1 MVFIL
6 DSEKYAAG
14 DPAEMK
20 EHFDTFE
27 FPLSPFQKHAIEAV
41 VSGHHSLSCVPTGS
55 GKTLPAL
62 FAIEYF
68 VAQGKKVIYTS
79 PVKALSN
86 QKYYEFTKRFP
97 HISVGLL
104 TGDVKLNPEADVL
117 IMTAEILQNTL
128 HRKEQV
134 ASESTTP
141 SALLSFNMNIDADL
155 GCVVHDE
162 IHMINDADRGHVWE
176 NIILMLPTHIPMVML
191 SATLDNPINF
201 ARWIESRGRDQEQL
215 VGTEQ
220 KQVYLACS
228 TYRPVPL
235 THYMYLCA
243 PQAIFKAERDKAVQQ
258 KIRDTLDTIHP
269 VVSATGTF
277 DEVTYNRVNDTL
289 KLLEKHKVF
298 VKRSFVLNEICKHM
312 VQNNMLP
319 AVCFILSK
327 KQIQVASREISVPL
341 LGEDDAVPAVVAHE
355 CDQLLRSKL
364 PNHEEFKR
372 LPEYVEMVDLMAKGI
387 AVHHSGVLPILRE
400 MVELMFAR
408 GFIKLLFAT
417 ETFSVGLD
425 MPIKTALF
433 TDIKKFDGT
442 GRRMFLPHEYI
453 QAAGRAG
460 RRGRDPVGNVIH
472 LPNLYRDMSRLE
484 FRGMVC
490 GGPQAL
496 VSKFR
501 ISYGL
506 VLNLLGANSNT
517 EEETI
522 NATDRCASF
531 CGRSM
536 IQYEL
541 ATQIAGIDQ
550 QLVDVRAEI
559 EKKEE
564 YTQRLR
570 TPLETIYRFHELC
583 VEIPASKNK
592 KRKALERELATIK
605 DDHRYLLTDSQ
616 TVASLEDKRA
626 SVQTLEAQH
635 AGAAGYLDSQVG
647 AIMDKF
653 RRDGYIG
660 ADGMLTLRGN
670 YAANIKEG
678 HCLVFAEMLT
688 SPEFASLESCDL
700 AVIFSCFA
708 GVKVSEDAR
717 EQYVNAD
724 EPADLKTVL
733 QIASDTAASCA
744 DFENTER
751 VYASRGDDMEIS
763 FDLMSLVREW
773 YAAEDEPSC
782 KLVVQR
788 AQQEKGILLGE
799 FTKAITK
806 IVNIAAEVERVAEF
820 AGDLAMVGRLRDVS
834 KNLLKFVVTN
844 QSLYV

>member
-1 MVFIL
+1 MVVIL

-14 DPAEMK
+14 DPVEMK
-20 EHFDTFE
+20 KHFDTFE

-41 VSGHHSLSCVPTGS
+41 VSGNHSLSCVPTGS

-86 QKYYEFTKRFP
+86 QKYYEFSKRFP

-141 SALLSFNMNIDADL
+141 SALLSFDMNIDADL

-176 NIILMLPTHIPMVML
+176 NIILMLPTHISMVML

-201 ARWIESRGRDQEQL
+201 SRWIESRGRDQEQL

-298 VKRSFVLNEICKHM
+298 VKRSFVLNEICKYM
-312 VQNNMLP
+312 VHNNMLP

-341 LGEDDAVPAVVAHE
+341 VGEDDAVPAVVAHE

-460 RRGRDPVGNVIH
+460 RRGRDTVGNVIH

-484 FRGMVC
+484 FRAMAT
-490 GGPQAL
+490 GGAQAL

-506 VLNLLGANSNT
+506 VLNLLGANTQGTT
-517 EEETI
+517 EGISRST
-522 NATDRCASF
+522 SF
-531 CGRSM
+531 CSRSM

-541 ATQIAGIDQ
+541 DKQITGLNQQIAAAQ
-550 QLVDVRAEI
+550 QEI
-559 EKKEE
+559 IKKEE
-564 YTQRLR
+564 CIKHLR
-570 TPLETIYRFHELC
+570 TPLDTIYRFHELEK
-583 VEIPASKNK
+583 EIPSSKNK
-592 KRKALERELATIK
+592 KRKILERELLTIK
-605 DDHRYLLTDSQ
+605 ENKYLLTDAA
-616 TVASLEDKRA
+616 TVKSLKDKQ
-626 SVQTLEAQH
+626 SEVQDLNNEFISAKT
-635 AGAAGYLDSQVG
+635 YLGNQVG
-647 AIMDKF
+647 SIIDLFK
-653 RRDGYIG
+653 RDDYISS
-660 ADGMLTLRGN
+660 DGTLTLKGN
-670 YAANIKEG
+670 YAANIREG
-678 HCLVFAEMLT
+678 PCLVFAEMLT
-688 SPEFASLESCDL
+688 CDEFASLEACDL
-700 AVIFSCFA
+700 TVLLSCFA
-708 GVKVSEDAR
+708 GLRVAEDDR
-717 EQYVNAD
+717 EQYVSAD
-724 EPADLKTVL
+724 EPADLKAVL
-733 QIASDTAASCA
+733 KIASDTAAACA

-799 FTKAITK
+799 FTKAVTK

>member
-1 MVFIL
+1 MVFTL
-6 DSEKYAAG
+6 SDDRYENG
-14 DPAEMK
+14 DPEEFR
-20 EHFDTFE
+20 EHFDGFGY
-27 FPLSPFQKHAIEAV
+27 PLSPFQKFAVEAIV
-41 VSGHHSLSCVPTGS
+41 GGHHSLSCVPTGS
-55 GKTLPAL
+55 GKSTCAL
-62 FAIEYF
+62 AAIKHF
-68 VAQGKKVIYTS
+68 VPKGKRVIYTS
-79 PVKALSN
+79 PIKALSN
-86 QKYYEFTKRFP
+86 QKYYEFIKKFP
-97 HISVGLL
+97 DMSIGLL
-104 TGDVKLNPEADVL
+104 TGDIKVNPGADVL
-117 IMTAEILQNTL
+117 VMTAEILQNTL
-128 HRKEQV
+128 HRKEQL
-134 ASESTTP
+134 ASETTTP
-141 SALLSFNMNIDADL
+141 SALLSFEMDIDTEL
-155 GCVVHDE
+155 GCVIHDE
-162 IHMINDADRGHVWE
+162 VHMINDADRGSVWE
-176 NIILMLPTHIPMVML
+176 NMILMLPKHIQMIML
-191 SATLDNPINF
+191 SATLDNPSNF
-201 ARWIESRGRDQEQL
+201 ARWIETRGENNEVETD
-215 VGTEQ
+215 Q
-220 KQVYLACS
+220 KQVYLATS
-228 TYRPVPL
+228 NYRHVPL
-235 THYMYLCA
+235 THYMYVSS

-258 KIRDTLDTIHP
+258 KIRDTLDTLHP

-298 VKRSFVLNEICKHM
+298 VKRSFVLNEICKYM
-312 VQNNMLP
+312 VHNNMLP

-341 LGEDDAVPAVVAHE
+341 LSEDDAVPAVVAHE

-372 LPEYVEMVDLMAKGI
+372 LPEYIEMVELMSKGI

-417 ETFSVGLD
+417 ETFSVGID

-460 RRGRDPVGNVIH
+460 RRGRDTVGHVVH

-484 FRGMVC
+484 FRAMTT
-490 GGPQAL
+490 GGAQSL

-506 VLNLLGANSNT
+506 VLNLLGANTQGTT
-517 EEETI
+517 EGISRST
-522 NATDRCASF
+522 SF
-531 CGRSM
+531 CSRSM

-541 ATQIAGIDQ
+541 DKQITGLNQQIAATQQ
-550 QLVDVRAEI
+550 EI
-559 EKKEE
+559 IKKEE
-564 YTQRLR
+564 CIKHLR
-570 TPLETIYRFHELC
+570 TPLDTIYRFHELEK
-583 VEIPASKNK
+583 EIPSSKNK
-592 KRKALERELATIK
+592 KRKILERELATIK
-605 DDHRYLLTDSQ
+605 ENKNIMSDAA
-616 TVASLEDKRA
+616 TVASLKNK
-626 SVQTLEAQH
+626 QTELQELNNQYISAKT
-635 AGAAGYLDSQVG
+635 YLGNQVG
-647 AIMDKF
+647 SIIDLFK
-653 RRDGYIG
+653 RDDYISS
-660 ADGMLTLRGN
+660 DGTLTLKGN
-670 YAANIKEG
+670 YAANIREG
-678 HCLVFAEMLT
+678 PCLVFAEMLT
-688 SPEFASLESCDL
+688 CDEFASLEACDL
-700 AVIFSCFA
+700 AVLFSCFA
-708 GVKVSEDAR
+708 GLRVAEDDR
-717 EQYVNAD
+717 DQYVSPD
-724 EPADLKTVL
+724 EPANLKAVL
-733 QIASDTAASCA
+733 KIGAETAAACA

-773 YAAEDEPSC
+773 YAAEDEPAC

-799 FTKAITK
+799 FTKAVTK

>member
-1 MVFIL
+1 MVFTL
-6 DSEKYAAG
+6 SDDRYENG
-14 DPAEMK
+14 DPEEFR
-20 EHFDTFE
+20 EHFDGFGY
-27 FPLSPFQKHAIEAV
+27 PLSPFQKFAVEAIV
-41 VSGHHSLSCVPTGS
+41 GGHHSLSCVPTGS
-55 GKTLPAL
+55 GKSTCAL
-62 FAIEYF
+62 AAIKHF
-68 VAQGKKVIYTS
+68 VPKGKRVIYTS
-79 PVKALSN
+79 PIKALSN
-86 QKYYEFTKRFP
+86 QKYYEFIKKFP
-97 HISVGLL
+97 DMSIGLL
-104 TGDVKLNPEADVL
+104 TGDIKVNPGADVL
-117 IMTAEILQNTL
+117 VMTAEILQNTL
-128 HRKEQV
+128 HRKEQL
-134 ASESTTP
+134 ASETTTP
-141 SALLSFNMNIDADL
+141 SALLSFEMDIDTEL
-155 GCVVHDE
+155 GCVIHDE
-162 IHMINDADRGHVWE
+162 VHMINDADRGSVWE
-176 NIILMLPTHIPMVML
+176 NMILMLPKHIQMIML
-191 SATLDNPINF
+191 SATLDNPSNF
-201 ARWIESRGRDQEQL
+201 ARWIETRGENNEVETD
-215 VGTEQ
+215 Q
-220 KQVYLACS
+220 KQVYLATS
-228 TYRPVPL
+228 NYRHVPL
-235 THYMYLCA
+235 THYMYVSS

-258 KIRDTLDTIHP
+258 KIRDTLDTLHP

-298 VKRSFVLNEICKHM
+298 VKRSFVLNEICKYM
-312 VQNNMLP
+312 VHNNMLP

-341 LGEDDAVPAVVAHE
+341 LSEDDAVPAVVAHE

-372 LPEYVEMVDLMAKGI
+372 LPEYIEMVELMSKGI

-417 ETFSVGLD
+417 ETFSVGID

-460 RRGRDPVGNVIH
+460 RRGRDTVGHVVH

-484 FRGMVC
+484 FRAMTT
-490 GGPQAL
+490 GGAQSL

-506 VLNLLGANSNT
+506 VLNLLGANTQGTT
-517 EEETI
+517 EGISRST
-522 NATDRCASF
+522 SF
-531 CGRSM
+531 CSRSM

-541 ATQIAGIDQ
+541 DKQITGLNQQIAATQQ
-550 QLVDVRAEI
+550 EI
-559 EKKEE
+559 IKKEE
-564 YTQRLR
+564 CIKHLR
-570 TPLETIYRFHELC
+570 TPLDTIYRFHELEK
-583 VEIPASKNK
+583 EIPSSKNK
-592 KRKALERELATIK
+592 KRKILERELATIK
-605 DDHRYLLTDSQ
+605 ENKNIMSDAA
-616 TVASLEDKRA
+616 TVASLKNK
-626 SVQTLEAQH
+626 QTELQELNNQYISAKT
-635 AGAAGYLDSQVG
+635 YLGNQVG
-647 AIMDKF
+647 SIIDLFK
-653 RRDGYIG
+653 RDDYISS
-660 ADGMLTLRGN
+660 DGTLTLKGN
-670 YAANIKEG
+670 YAANIREG
-678 HCLVFAEMLT
+678 PCLVFAEMLT
-688 SPEFASLESCDL
+688 CDEFASLEACDL
-700 AVIFSCFA
+700 AVLFSCFA
-708 GVKVSEDAR
+708 GLRVAEDDR
-717 EQYVNAD
+717 DQYVSPD
-724 EPADLKTVL
+724 EPANLKAVL
-733 QIASDTAASCA
+733 KIGAETAATCA

-773 YAAEDEPSC
+773 YAAEDEPAC

-799 FTKAITK
+799 FTKAVTK

>member
-1 MVFIL
+1 MVFTL
-6 DSEKYAAG
+6 SDDRYENG
-14 DPAEMK
+14 DPEEFM
-20 EHFDTFE
+20 EHFDGFGY
-27 FPLSPFQKHAIEAV
+27 PLSPFQKFAVEAIV
-41 VSGHHSLSCVPTGS
+41 GGHHSLSCVPTGS
-55 GKTLPAL
+55 GKSTCAL
-62 FAIEYF
+62 AAINHF
-68 VAQGKKVIYTS
+68 VPKGKRVIYTS
-79 PVKALSN
+79 PIKALSN
-86 QKYYEFTKRFP
+86 QKYYEFIKKFP
-97 HISVGLL
+97 DMSIGLL
-104 TGDVKLNPEADVL
+104 TGDIKVNPGADVL

-128 HRKEQV
+128 HRKEQL
-134 ASESTTP
+134 ASETTTP
-141 SALLSFNMNIDADL
+141 SALLSFEMDIDTEL
-155 GCVVHDE
+155 GCVIHDE
-162 IHMINDADRGHVWE
+162 VHMVNDPSRGNVWE
-176 NIILMLPTHIPMVML
+176 NMILMLPKQIPMIMM
-191 SATLDNPINF
+191 SATLDNPENF
-201 ARWIESRGRDQEQL
+201 ARWIETRGETNEAE
-215 VGTEQ
+215 TEQ
-220 KQVYLACS
+220 KQVYLATS
-228 TYRPVPL
+228 NYRHVPL
-235 THYMYLCA
+235 THYMYVSS

-258 KIRDTLDTIHP
+258 KIRDTLDTLHP

-277 DEVTYNRVNDTL
+277 NEVTYNRVNDTL

-319 AVCFILSK
+319 AVCFLLSK

-355 CDQLLRSKL
+355 CEQLLRSKL
-364 PNHEEFKR
+364 PNHEEFRR
-372 LPEYVEMVDLMAKGI
+372 LPEYIEMVELMTKGI

-400 MVELMFAR
+400 MVELMFSR

-417 ETFSVGLD
+417 ETFSCGID
-425 MPIKTALF
+425 MPIRTAIF

-442 GRRMFLPHEYI
+442 GRRMFFPHEYI
-453 QAAGRAG
+453 QCAGRAG
-460 RRGRDPVGNVIH
+460 RRGRDTVGHVIH
-472 LPNLYRDMSRLE
+472 LPNLYRDMSKLE
-484 FRGMVC
+484 FRAMAT

-496 VSKFR
+496 VSKFK

-517 EEETI
+517 EEEAI
-522 NATDRCASF
+522 NAADRCASF

-541 ATQIAGIDQ
+541 ANQIAGIDQ

-592 KRKALERELATIK
+592 KRKALERELVTIK
-605 DDHRYLLTDSQ
+605 DDHRYLLPDSQ

-660 ADGMLTLRGN
+660 ADGMLTLKGN
-670 YAANIKEG
+670 YSANIREG
-678 HCLVFAEMLT
+678 PCLVFAEMLT

-700 AVIFSCFA
+700 AVVFSCFA
-708 GVKVSEDAR
+708 GVKVSEDDR
-717 EQYVNAD
+717 DQYVSPD
-724 EPADLKTVL
+724 EPVELKAVL
-733 QIASDTAASCA
+733 KIASDTAASCA

-751 VYASRGDDMEIS
+751 VYASRGDDSDIQ

-799 FTKAITK
+799 FTKAVTK

-820 AGDLAMVGRLRDVS
+820 AGDLALVGRLRDVS

>member
-1 MVFIL
+1 MVL
-6 DSEKYAAG
+6 TLNENKYENG
-14 DPAEMK
+14 DPEEFK
-20 EHFDTFE
+20 EHFNGFGYS
-27 FPLSPFQKHAIEAV
+27 LSPFQKFAIEGIV
-41 VSGHHSLSCVPTGS
+41 GGHHSLSCVPTGS

-62 FAIEYF
+62 FAIRYF
-68 VAQGKKVIYTS
+68 VGKGKRVIYTS
-79 PVKALSN
+79 PIKALSN
-86 QKYYEFTKRFP
+86 QKYYEFTQKFP
-97 HISVGLL
+97 DMTIGLL
-104 TGDVKLNPEADVL
+104 TGDIKLNPGADVL

-134 ASESTTP
+134 ATETTTP
-141 SALLSFNMNIDADL
+141 SALLSFDMDINTEL
-155 GCVVHDE
+155 GCVIHDE
-162 IHMINDADRGHVWE
+162 VHMINDADRGHVWE
-176 NIILMLPTHIPMVML
+176 NMILMLPKHIQMVML
-191 SATLDNPINF
+191 SATLDNSSNF
-201 ARWIESRGRDQEQL
+201 ARWVETRGQENEED
-215 VGTEQ
+215 TEQ

-235 THYMYLCA
+235 THYMYLCS
-243 PQAIFKAERDKAVQQ
+243 PQAIFKAEKDKVIQQ
-258 KIRDTLDTIHP
+258 KIRETLDTIHP
-269 VVSATGTF
+269 VVSPTGVF
-277 DEVTYNRVNDTL
+277 DEVMYNKVNDTL
-289 KLLEKHKVF
+289 KRLENHKVF
-298 VKRSFVLNEICKHM
+298 VKRSFVLNEVCKYM
-312 VQNNMLP
+312 VHNNMLP

-327 KQIQVASREISVPL
+327 KQIHVASKEISVPL

-372 LPEYVEMVDLMAKGI
+372 LPEYIEMVELMSKGI
-387 AVHHSGVLPILRE
+387 AVHHSGILPILRE

-460 RRGRDPVGNVIH
+460 RRGRDKIGNVIH

-484 FRGMVC
+484 FRAMTT
-490 GGPQAL
+490 GGAQSL

-506 VLNLLGANSNT
+506 VLNLLGANAEANT
-517 EEETI
+517 EG
-522 NATDRCASF
+522 ATRSTSF
-531 CGRSM
+531 CSRSM

-541 ATQIAGIDQ
+541 DKQVTGINQKIATTQ
-550 QLVDVRAEI
+550 QEI
-559 EKKEE
+559 IKKEE
-564 YTQRLR
+564 CIKYLR
-570 TPLETIYRFHELC
+570 TPLDTIYRFHELEK
-583 VEIPASKNK
+583 EIPSSKNK
-592 KRKALERELATIK
+592 KRKTLERELATIK
-605 DDHRYLLTDSQ
+605 ENKNIMSDAA
-616 TVASLEDKRA
+616 TVASLKDK
-626 SVQTLEAQH
+626 QTELQDLNNQLI
-635 AGAAGYLDSQVG
+635 AAKTYLGNQVG
-647 AIMDKF
+647 CIIDLFK
-653 RRDGYIG
+653 RDDYISS
-660 ADGMLTLRGN
+660 DGTLTLKGN
-670 YAANIKEG
+670 YAANLREG
-678 HCLVFAEMLT
+678 PCLVFAEMLT
-688 SPEFASLESCDL
+688 SPEFASLEACDL
-700 AVIFSCFA
+700 AVLFSCFA
-708 GVKVSEDAR
+708 GIRVAEDDR
-717 EQYVNAD
+717 EQYVSAD
-724 EPADLKTVL
+724 EPADLKAVL
-733 QIASDTAASCA
+733 KIAAETAAACA
-744 DFENTER
+744 DFENEER
-751 VYASRGDDMEIS
+751 VYASRGDDSDIQ

-773 YAAEDEPSC
+773 YAAEDEPAC